1 MLPVKLPNSP
11 NGLPSDQSTILSAA
25 SSICLFASY
34 SLFVSCSVSKVDT
47 THTAL
52 LVLPVSD
59 SFAANVPV
67 LLITCSI
74 LVELSHDL
82 TSAVVEVVPP
92 VTAVSYTH
100 LRAHETG

>member
-47 THTAL
+47 THTAP

-82 TSAVVEVVPP
+82 TSAVV
-92 VTAVSYTH
+92 AVSYTH
-100 LRAHETG
+100 LRAHET